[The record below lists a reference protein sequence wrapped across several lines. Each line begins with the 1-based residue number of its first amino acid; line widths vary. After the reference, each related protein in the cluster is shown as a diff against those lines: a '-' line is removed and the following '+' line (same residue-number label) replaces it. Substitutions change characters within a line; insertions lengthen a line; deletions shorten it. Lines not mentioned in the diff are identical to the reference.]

1 MHPLAAVT
9 CVVILLAAAKVA
21 APVLVPLLLA
31 FAIAV
36 AFRPLS
42 TAIARRGMPVSVS
55 STLTTVIVLAVLTAS
70 GILVW
75 QAAAE
80 LVASIPHYQEQ
91 LVSARNAAAG
101 WLSAHGLDN
110 LARSART
117 FDPSGP
123 IGSLVSAGVSLAPRL
138 LETLLMV
145 LLVTA
150 FIQLESLN
158 MRRKLLHV
166 LGGARTVHETLSTL
180 RDVQTYLKIK
190 MATNFIGAVLLG
202 GACYFI
208 GVSNPLLWGVCAFVF
223 GFVPMVG
230 GFIAGFPPIILA
242 FAELGIGGG
251 VAVIA
256 VYAIVNFAVHN
267 VLEPRWMGRAVGL
280 SPLVVLVS
288 VLLWGF
294 VLGPIGALL
303 AVPLTMAIKAGLSR
317 IGMDTFVI
325 FLEEGYGGAKTPN
338 LTPVSP
344 PASREPMTQTR

>member
-1 MHPLAAVT
+1 MHPLAAAT
-9 CVVILLAAAKVA
+9 CIVILLAAAKAA

-31 FAIAV
+31 FGIAV
-36 AFRPLS
+36 AFRPFS
-42 TAIARRGMPVSVS
+42 TAIARRGMPVAVS
-55 STLTTVIVLAVLTAS
+55 STLTTLIVLALLTGA

-80 LVASIPHYQEQ
+80 LVGSIPRYQDQ
-91 LVSARNAAAG
+91 LVAARNSVAA
-101 WLSAHGLDN
+101 WLSGHGLDN
-110 LARSART
+110 MARSASS

-123 IGSLVSAGVSLAPRL
+123 IGSVVSAGVSLAPRM
-138 LETLLMV
+138 LETILVV

-158 MRRKLLHV
+158 MRKKLLHF
-166 LGGARTVHETLSTL
+166 LGGARSVHETLSTL

-190 MATNFIGAVLLG
+190 VATNFFAAVLLG
-202 GACYFI
+202 LGCKLI

-230 GFIAGFPPIILA
+230 GFIAGFPPILIG
-242 FAELGIGGG
+242 FAELGIGAG
-251 VAVIA
+251 VAVIIL
-256 VYAIVNFAVHN
+256 YALVNFAVHN

-280 SPLVVLVS
+280 SPLFVLVS

-303 AVPLTMAIKAGLSR
+303 AVPLTMAVKACLSR
-317 IGMDTFVI
+317 IGMDTFVM
-325 FLEEGYGGAKTPN
+325 FLEEGHGHAKTPN
-338 LTPVSP
+338 LSPVTPTVSH
-344 PASREPMTQTR
+344 EPISHTR